1 MQMDDYKDL
10 KITVDKILNTNS
22 VVRRKRRSEADK
34 KLELF
39 KQVINTLEEIQARSI
54 ISQYDLNI
62 DLSNY
67 DDKFLEV
74 IDALLYT
81 SYGKE
86 CYNLISFYLYERIN
100 PEDNTINPIIIE
112 MTGEEVYLNNPYD
125 LYNLM
130 RRVNPKID

>member
-1 MQMDDYKDL
+1 MDDYKDL

>member
-1 MQMDDYKDL
+1 MDDYKEL
-10 KITVDKILNTNS
+10 KTTVDSILKVNS

-54 ISQYDLNI
+54 IAQYELSLDM
-62 DLSNY
+62 SNY

-81 SYGKE
+81 SYGKD
-86 CYNLISFYLYERIN
+86 CYGLISFYLYERIN
-100 PEDNTINPIIIE
+100 PEDNSINPVYIE
-112 MTGEEVYLNNPYD
+112 ETGEEVYLNNPYD

-130 RRVNPKID
+130 RRVNSKIE